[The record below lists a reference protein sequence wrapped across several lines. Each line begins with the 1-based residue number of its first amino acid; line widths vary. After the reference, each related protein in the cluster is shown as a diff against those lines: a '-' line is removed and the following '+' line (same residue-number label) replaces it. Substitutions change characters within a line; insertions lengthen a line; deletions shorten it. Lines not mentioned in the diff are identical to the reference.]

1 MATIGYILLF
11 VAIYTVVAFLY
22 KEEETGE
29 VSLSETGIKYKEAPK
44 WAVFL
49 KGFAPL
55 NKVVLGGILK
65 NYGRSLGEKISLLRW
80 DIRAEEFLSIKELA
94 AIFVPLFLYLFGIDQ
109 PLILLFSVLV
119 GFYIPD
125 VFLNGKVRG
134 IKEEIGRMLPEAVDL
149 LSLCVGA
156 GLNFITAMRWVIN
169 KSKPHPL
176 MQQFRTIL
184 EEINIGKSRTEALR
198 DMSKRIGS
206 PDVTSFTRILI
217 QTDKLGT
224 PVEEAFKIISDDM
237 RMRRFHRGERQAMKA
252 PMKMLIPLI
261 FCILP
266 IILIIIGGPILLKF
280 MKGGLFNLQV

>member
-1 MATIGYILLF
+1 MATIGYVLLF
-11 VAIYTVVAFLY
+11 VAIYTVVAFFV

-29 VSLSETGIKYKEAPK
+29 VHLSETGIKYKEAPK
-44 WAVFL
+44 WAALL

-55 NKVVLGGILK
+55 NKTILSGFLK
-65 NYGRSLGEKISLLRW
+65 NYAKGLNDKISLLRW
-80 DIRAEEFLSIKELA
+80 DIRAEDFFAIKELV
-94 AIFVPLFLYLFGIDQ
+94 AIFLPLVLYLFGLNQ
-109 PLILLFSVLV
+109 PLILLFAVLV

-125 VFLNGKVRG
+125 VILKSKVRG

-156 GLNFITAMRWVIN
+156 GLNFLTAMRWVIN

-184 EEINIGKSRTEALR
+184 EEINIGKSRSEALR

-280 MKGGLFNLQV
+280 MKGGLFNMQV